1 METAQPSEA
10 TEQQAKWSPLSAIQ
24 RRVIGV
30 LAEKAKTTPDA
41 YPMTLNALTTGSNQ
55 KSNRHPQMELVPDD
69 IEETLEELRLLG
81 AVSQIQGGG
90 RVTKYR
96 HRLYDWLS
104 VEAVEL
110 AVMTELLLRGP
121 QSVGQ
126 LRGRA
131 ARMADIADLGTLR
144 PVLDG
149 LIAKGLVIPLSPE
162 GRGQTVTHALL
173 DEAELDDVRR
183 QFGLSGSD
191 AAAAPPATSSHV
203 SPEQPPPADIVPDV
217 TAQLRKEIADMR
229 AEMANLRRDV
239 EQLQAGLS

>member
-10 TEQQAKWSPLSAIQ
+10 TDQQTKWSPLSAIQ
-24 RRVIGV
+24 RRVLGV

-55 KSNRHPQMELVPDD
+55 KSNRHPQMNLSRDD
-69 IEETLEELRLLG
+69 IEETLEELRHLG

-131 ARMADIADLGTLR
+131 ARMADIDDLGSLR
-144 PVLDG
+144 PILDG
-149 LIAKGLVIPLSPE
+149 LIGKGLVIPLSPE

-173 DEAELDDVRR
+173 DESELDAVHR
-183 QFGLSGSD
+183 QLGLSGSGD
-191 AAAAPPATSSHV
+191 AAAPPVTSSHV
-203 SPEQPPPADIVPDV
+203 APPADIMPDV
-217 TAQLRKEIADMR
+217 TAELRKEIADMR

-239 EQLQAGLS
+239 EQLRASSP